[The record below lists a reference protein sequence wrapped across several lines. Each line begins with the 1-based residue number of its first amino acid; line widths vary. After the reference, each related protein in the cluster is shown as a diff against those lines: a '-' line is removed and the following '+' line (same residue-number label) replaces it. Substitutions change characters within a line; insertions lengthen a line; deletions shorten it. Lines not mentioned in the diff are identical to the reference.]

1 MPRALKNL
9 DITLGLAVIPVQ
21 LFTATNSQGVSSTCS
36 IAKCGSRIRYGAAKP
51 TVRGIEKNKVGEP
64 VIDGN
69 IYAYML
75 PHLYMVEKA

>member
-1 MPRALKNL
+1 
-9 DITLGLAVIPVQ
+9 
-21 LFTATNSQGVSSTCS
+21 
-36 IAKCGSRIRYGAAKP
+36 
-51 TVRGIEKNKVGEP
+51 VRGIEKNKVGEP